1 MTGKWPPDPPPTP
14 PAEETLWDVTRT
26 DGLRVR
32 CVLKWRR
39 DLGFDAFIYHDDVW
53 IASHFWTTRELAE
66 KWADDER
73 RVALGQA
80 EA

>member
-1 MTGKWPPDPPPTP
+1 
-14 PAEETLWDVTRT
+14 VTRP

-53 IASHFWTTRELAE
+53 IASHFWPTREQAVA
-66 KWADDER
+66 WADGER
-73 RVALGQA
+73 QEA
-80 EA
+80 ERA